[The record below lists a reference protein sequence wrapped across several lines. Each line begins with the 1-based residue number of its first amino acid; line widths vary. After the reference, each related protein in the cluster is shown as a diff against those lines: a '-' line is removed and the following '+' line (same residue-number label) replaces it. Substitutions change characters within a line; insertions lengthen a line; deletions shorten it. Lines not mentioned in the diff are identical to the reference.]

1 MPPAADST
9 PADAPAVVTTVSG
22 RTGVITLNRPR
33 SINALDHEMVLLMD
47 SALVAWAEDPAIDTV
62 IVRGAGDRG
71 LCAGGDIVAIHT
83 DAKALTRA
91 GDEAAAASASAAFWR
106 DEYVMNARIGD
117 YPKPYVA
124 IMDGIVM
131 GGGVGISGHANTR
144 IVTDRTRLAMPE
156 VGIGLVPDVGGTWL
170 LSHVDDELGTY
181 AALTTTHLRGGDVIA
196 LGLADHFV
204 PADRLDAF
212 VDALADRPLDDVLA
226 EFAQIPPESEV
237 AAGREWIAKAFAA
250 DTVAQIVE
258 NCVATATPEGFA
270 AAEAVEG
277 KSPAAL
283 AATLAALRAAAGDA
297 SLRDALVREYRSSLR
312 CLQHPDLAEG
322 IRAQVI
328 DKDRTPKWQPGP
340 VDASA
345 FLAPLPDH
353 LELTL

>member
-1 MPPAADST
+1 MASATDS
-9 PADAPAVVTTVSG
+9 PAVITTVTG
-22 RTGVITLNRPR
+22 RAGVITLNRPR
-33 SINALDHEMVLLMD
+33 SINALDHEMCKLMD
-47 SALVAWAEDPAIDTV
+47 AALVAWADDDAIDLV

-83 DAKALTRA
+83 DAKALSGA

-131 GGGVGISGHANTR
+131 GGGVGVSGHASHR
-144 IVTDRTRLAMPE
+144 IVTDKTRFAMPE

-170 LSHVDDELGTY
+170 LSRVPDELGTY

-204 PADRLDAF
+204 PSDRLDAF
-212 VDALADRPLDDVLA
+212 VDALTQRPLDEVLA
-226 EFAQIPPESEV
+226 EFSETAPESDV

-250 DTVAQIVE
+250 DTVAEILE
-258 NCVATATPEGFA
+258 NCVAAGTADGFTT
-270 AAEAVEG
+270 AETIEG

-283 AATLAALRAAAGDA
+283 AAALAALRAAADDG
-297 SLRDALVREYRSSLR
+297 SLRESLTREYRSSLR

-328 DKDRTPKWQPGP
+328 DKDRNPQWQTGP
-340 VDASA
+340 VDADS
-345 FLAPLPDH
+345 FLAPLPAH
-353 LELTL
+353 LELKF